1 MINSIC
7 QSLMG
12 RRPLSLGRGLAGRV
26 ATTTD
31 HACVALLPDYNP
43 MVGMIRPL
51 ANVTEVT
58 WLLDDVVAPTATNQ
72 RVQLFGANNI
82 LHRLFSRIHKSIAG
96 CIAL

>member
-1 MINSIC
+1 M
-7 QSLMG
+7 
-12 RRPLSLGRGLAGRV
+12 V

-51 ANVTEVT
+51 AYVTKVT
-58 WLLDDVVAPTATNQ
+58 WRLDDLVAPTATNQ
-72 RVQLFGANNI
+72 RVQLFEASNI
-82 LHRLFSRIHKSIAG
+82 SYRLFSRIHKSIAG